1 MRRMLTERTV
11 SVMTVKIKSSLTLTA
26 ALMCFHE
33 RLVSWFW
40 VLQYSGL
47 VLSRFP
53 IAVSVTKFC
62 TTRERSETLIRCWRA
77 ETSRGLWLDPVWL
90 GSARQGLASPSQ
102 RGLPAWMGVHPGVWQ
117 SISPSGSTPGSRSR
131 FLKPGYNVHMC
142 KTSIGCFKNQIV
154 TRAER
159 ETKAMTASCL
169 IDSKVEG
176 LECSCVHAHSEY
188 LCWI

>member
-1 MRRMLTERTV
+1 MFPEQTGPPLLWSALPWLDKSGQGYQKIYFFALYFHFHLMRRMLTERTV

-47 VLSRFP
+47 VLSRFS

-62 TTRERSETLIRCWRA
+62 TTREWSETWIRCWRA

-117 SISPSGSTPGSRSR
+117 SISPSGVSE
-131 FLKPGYNVHMC
+131 
-142 KTSIGCFKNQIV
+142 
-154 TRAER
+154 TRIR
-159 ETKAMTASCL
+159 
-169 IDSKVEG
+169 
-176 LECSCVHAHSEY
+176 CSHV
-188 LCWI
+188 